1 MNHILSGQGFEIE
14 FVGGVV
20 VGRNGFWVRV
30 DHNGFKTIFPKGEA
44 GVNAAV
50 VELDSL
56 SDPVW
61 ATAENEDLWLF
72 RRSRFVIVHVVG
84 GVVVGGVGLK
94 LGSARIDKAIGGMDR
109 IFLPPRSYRT
119 GSCDQLFQ
127 WAGKKTCQIDIGQA
141 CLAGLLKKGKGSGVP

>member
-20 VGRNGFWVRV
+20 VGRNGFWVGV
-30 DHNGFKTIFPKGEA
+30 DHDRLIAVFSEGEA
-44 GVNAAV
+44 GMDAAI

-72 RRSRFVIVHVVG
+72 RRSRFVIVHVVS
-84 GVVVGGVGLK
+84 GVVVGCVGLK
-94 LGSARIDKAIGGMDR
+94 FGSARIDKAIGGMDR

-141 CLAGLLKKGKGSGVP
+141 CLAGLLKKGEGSGVP